1 MKKNKYEKQFLEELS
16 KVPII
21 QFACEK
27 TGLSRQTVYRWR
39 KEDKEFVKKMDKAT
53 EDGIA
58 FVNDMS
64 ESQLLTMIKQGK
76 YPAVRLWLTNNHSRY
91 TNKLH
96 ITKTEEKKELTEDQK
111 STIKEA
117 LSLSINNKDKN
128 E

>member
-1 MKKNKYEKQFLEELS
+1 MKKNKFEKEFLDELS
-16 KVPII
+16 RVPIV

-27 TGLSRQTVYRWR
+27 TGLSRQTIYRWR
-39 KEDKEFVKKMDKAT
+39 KEDKEFAMKMDQAT

-64 ESQLLTMIKQGK
+64 ESQLLTMIKEGK
-76 YPAVRLWLTNNHSRY
+76 FPAVRLWLTNNHSRY

-96 ITKTEEKKELTEDQK
+96 ITETTEKKELTEDQK
-111 STIKEA
+111 ATIKEA
-117 LSLSINNKDKN
+117 LTLSINNKNKD